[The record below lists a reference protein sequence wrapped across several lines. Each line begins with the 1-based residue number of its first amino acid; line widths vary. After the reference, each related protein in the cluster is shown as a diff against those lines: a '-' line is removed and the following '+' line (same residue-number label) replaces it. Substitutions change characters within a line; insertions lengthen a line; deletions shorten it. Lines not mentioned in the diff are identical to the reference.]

1 MFLTNFTF
9 TSQITPRKQPK
20 DKFTL
25 FGQASHKP
33 LKTHNVYNTKKLKR
47 LRERQSKT
55 QREKI
60 NELPS
65 SPDCFLTTVYTIVS
79 LKQ

>member
-1 MFLTNFTF
+1 MLIIYHIKYYVKLELQKSNPKLSPIKTSAYLMFLTNFTF

-33 LKTHNVYNTKKLKR
+33 LKTHKYTTFI
-47 LRERQSKT
+47 T
-55 QREKI
+55 QK
-60 NELPS
+60 S
-65 SPDCFLTTVYTIVS
+65 
-79 LKQ
+79 

>member
-47 LRERQSKT
+47 LRERHRVKHKE
-55 QREKI
+55 RK
-60 NELPS
+60 
-65 SPDCFLTTVYTIVS
+65 
-79 LKQ
+79 